1 MKNGININTKDILK
15 LAFPAII
22 AGIAEPLISLT
33 DVAVIGNMDDNAV
46 EGLLAVGL
54 VGSFLSAIIWTL
66 AQTKTSLSSIVSKA
80 VGEQTAQSLKPLIP
94 QAVWLNIALGILIYA
109 VTAPLAT
116 YIFTLYNA
124 TDHVLELSVDYYQIR
139 AIGFPITLSAFAIF
153 GVFRGL
159 QNTSWAMMASL
170 CGALVNVVLDY
181 VLVYGIADLIPSYGV
196 MGAAYAS
203 LVAQLVMLLIAVF
216 YLYHKTPFSL
226 SLSSKVIHPK
236 LKNHIALAAN
246 FFLRTA
252 AINLAI
258 FLSYR
263 YASGY
268 GETYGAAH
276 AIMMNIWLFFSFF
289 IDGFANAGNAIGG
302 KLLGSRDAI
311 SLRYLAKKTTTYG
324 VVVAITLALLC
335 ATLYTFI
342 GNQFTDDEV
351 VLTIFLNVFW
361 MVLIMQP
368 INAVAFVFDG
378 IFKGWGEASYLRNL
392 LFILTLG
399 VFIPTLLIAD
409 FLGWK
414 LHAIWLAFTFWMIG
428 RAVVLYLKFQNR
440 VNSIDR

>member
-1 MKNGININTKDILK
+1 VKNGINITTKDILK

-33 DVAVIGNMDDNAV
+33 DVAVIGNMKTNAV

-66 AQTKTSLSSIVSKA
+66 AQTKTSISSIVSKA
-80 VGEQTAQSLKPLIP
+80 VGANLTLDLKSLIP
-94 QAVWLNIALGILIYA
+94 QAIWLNIALGLLIYA
-109 VTAPLAT
+109 VTAPLASF
-116 YIFTLYNA
+116 IFTLYNA
-124 TDHVLELSVDYYQIR
+124 TGDTLELSVNYYQIR

-159 QNTSWAMMASL
+159 QNTTWAMIASL
-170 CGALVNVVLDY
+170 SGALINVLLDY
-181 VLVYGIADLIPSYGV
+181 ALVYGIKGMIPAYGV

-203 LVAQLVMLLIAVF
+203 LVAQLVMLAIAVF
-216 YLYHKTPFSL
+216 YLYKRTPFNLSL
-226 SLSSKVIHPK
+226 SLNTIHPK
-236 LKNHIALAAN
+236 LKDHILLAAN

-268 GETYGAAH
+268 GESYGAAH

-302 KLLGSRDAI
+302 KLLGSKDTN
-311 SLRYLAKKTTTYG
+311 SLRYLARKTTSYG
-324 VVVAITLALLC
+324 VLVAIILAILC
-335 ATLYTFI
+335 AGLYSFI
-342 GNQFTDDEV
+342 GHRFTDDAI
-351 VLTIFLNVFW
+351 VLELFLGVFW

-368 INAVAFVFDG
+368 VNAIAFVFDG

-392 LFILTLG
+392 LFVLTIG

-409 FLGWK
+409 YFGWK
-414 LHAIWLAFTFWMIG
+414 LHAVWLAFTLWMIG
-428 RAVVLYLKFQNR
+428 RAVVLYVQFHRRLR
-440 VNSIDR
+440 VMEQ